1 MSGFVEKGIIR
12 VHNHVGPDIWLMQ
25 IELPR
30 IAKEAKPGQFVH
42 VKVND
47 PRYILRRPISIAGT
61 DAGRGIVEI
70 IYRIVG
76 KGTEAMSHLKV
87 GDTLDCLGPLGTSF
101 DMNKDHIVG
110 IGGGVGIAP
119 ILFMARASREGQM
132 TVVIGG
138 RNKEEVFWKDLF
150 PKKIRQII
158 VTTDDGSYGIKGF
171 SVSVLPKL
179 FAEEKVDEAC
189 VCGPGI
195 MMRTAAEM
203 AKEAGVFCEVPWKDA
218 WAAASAPALAAYA
231 TGKTAKATT
240 KSAPTVLYSMQRR
253 WSYEQPYSKLS
264 GHPHGQPR
272 HRRLRHRRL
281 WIGTE

>member
-12 VHNHVGPDIWLMQ
+12 VHNHVGPGIWLMQ

-61 DAGRGIVEI
+61 DAGRGLVEI

-76 KGTEAMSHLKV
+76 KGTDAMSHLKV

-101 DMNKDHIVG
+101 DMDKDHIVG

-119 ILFMARASREGQM
+119 ILFMARASKEGQM

-150 PKKIRQII
+150 PKKVRQMI

-179 FAEEKVDEAC
+179 FAKEKVDEAC

-195 MMRTAAEM
+195 MMRTAAQM
-203 AKEAGVFCEVPWKDA
+203 AKDANVPCEV
-218 WAAASAPALAAYA
+218 
-231 TGKTAKATT
+231 
-240 KSAPTVLYSMQRR
+240 SMERR
-253 WSYEQPYSKLS
+253 M
-264 GHPHGQPR
+264 GCG
-272 HRRLRHRRL
+272 
-281 WIGTE
+281 IGTCLGCVCDRKDGKGHYKVCADGPVFNAEEVVL

>member
-1 MSGFVEKGIIR
+1 M
-12 VHNHVGPDIWLMQ
+12 
-25 IELPR
+25 
-30 IAKEAKPGQFVH
+30 
-42 VKVND
+42 
-47 PRYILRRPISIAGT
+47 
-61 DAGRGIVEI
+61 EI

-150 PKKIRQII
+150 PKKVRQMI

-179 FAEEKVDEAC
+179 FSEEKVDEAC

-203 AKEAGVFCEVPWKDA
+203 AKEAGVFCEV
-218 WAAASAPALAAYA
+218 
-231 TGKTAKATT
+231 
-240 KSAPTVLYSMQRR
+240 SMERR
-253 WSYEQPYSKLS
+253 M
-264 GHPHGQPR
+264 GCG
-272 HRRLRHRRL
+272 
-281 WIGTE
+281 IGTCLGCVCDRKDGKGHYKVCADGPVFNAEEVVL

>member
-47 PRYILRRPISIAGT
+47 PRWILRRPISIAGT
-61 DAGRGIVEI
+61 DPGRGIVEI

-101 DMNKDHIVG
+101 DMDKDHIVG

-119 ILFMARASREGQM
+119 HPLHGK
-132 TVVIGG
+132 GLPG
-138 RNKEEVFWKDLF
+138 R
-150 PKKIRQII
+150 P
-158 VTTDDGSYGIKGF
+158 DDRS
-171 SVSVLPKL
+171 
-179 FAEEKVDEAC
+179 
-189 VCGPGI
+189 
-195 MMRTAAEM
+195 
-203 AKEAGVFCEVPWKDA
+203 
-218 WAAASAPALAAYA
+218 
-231 TGKTAKATT
+231 
-240 KSAPTVLYSMQRR
+240 
-253 WSYEQPYSKLS
+253 
-264 GHPHGQPR
+264 
-272 HRRLRHRRL
+272 HRRQK
-281 WIGTE
+281 